1 MSVSIDL
8 YDSSN
13 MSSGME
19 RLTSPIFFK
28 KFNYFRPS
36 QVNTRFSQYPND
48 IQLPMGS
55 MLHLLDNF
63 ENLNLNKPIVD
74 VPDFN
79 NPNSIGS
86 LFIKNEPFRKYICHN
101 VEPLVKGENA
111 VIEVDDKY
119 VFRTMGLNQTLMKY
133 RREQS
138 LKGFLFTPDI
148 ENHQKAPTTL
158 TIVNHNP
165 IFRLFTRGV
174 LTAYRNFNLIL
185 ASILNTI
192 AKVPDK
198 NHYVVLPLV
207 NKIYTRD
214 MFRMSEKELKGNTL
228 KDRNSYQY
236 LFMVQWFN
244 FISTNT
250 NLSLF
255 EKFPQ
260 EMWDKVT
267 FVFNVPNNY
276 AMFWTLSDVIS
287 VNVRNALY
295 NRLLNQFN
303 AFILTGYI
311 SEHGNKSKNDALETL
326 DKLSQ
331 HEETPS
337 IDLAIKDNLETQT
350 ETAQVKADIKPESS
364 QDASVSVQKELA
376 INKPAEIDNP
386 KKEKDKDDYT
396 EKVIVD
402 IFNSSAN
409 KNKAPDTKDVDNSI
423 NAEEVTPDQLVTEET
438 VTQNQIEEFDKPI
451 EEIKADTSTGL
462 PTNVTPF
469 KTPEK
474 ISAVNKSFLA
484 GLVRDTKRFIEDN
497 QQLTAKQKDR
507 CLHLA
512 GKIDTIQINGQSISN
527 IITSRAN
534 PNIDEQ
540 TVDVLKDY
548 VPDKSML
555 NSKIVSMDKAYM
567 NTYFLKDML
576 SIGTSFSRHGMFLTG
591 IEETKTFTEL
601 TRIRTF
607 KFSYED
613 YKAKKHT
620 IKFSVPD
627 LAEDGTCLV
636 NGVRTY
642 LKKQFVNVPICKV
655 SETRVSLASNYNKT
669 IIERNT
675 AKAHSFAQYFKR
687 YIELLNKEKIQ
698 VQVQYGNSHNSSEL
712 RLPYEYCEISKWF
725 TRITFNNDNN
735 EAGNTEWLFEYKN
748 RFIGANE
755 STKKKLE
762 DLEKH
767 FGIYIGKR
775 ISGDPALFFMDIN
788 NKITVVD
795 PRTFKRKEI
804 TTIMNHLYKRFKVQL
819 SGSQL
824 TEWTDIK
831 ILDKKFPIGFILCY
845 KFGITRVLEML
856 DCKYRIESNETNR
869 RRKTDMSSTM
879 EVAIKFEDK
888 TLYIP
893 RYPLRNSLIMAG
905 LTFFDTSVYK
915 YEDLNFSDIY
925 YTMLKDKGNGFK
937 INYLKGIDDTF
948 KLFIDP
954 ITFRILKQM
963 NEPTTMEGLLIRAT
977 DMLTTLQH
985 KEASSLANFRLRS
998 YERLNAILYN
1008 EMGRQFA
1015 AYGRRQG
1022 AGNTF
1027 SINPN
1032 AVIQRILL
1040 DQAMINVEDINPVHD
1055 IKTFSTAT
1063 YTGVGGRTSESFT
1076 TNDRRYP
1083 KDGIGTISEATPD
1096 SGAVG
1101 ITATLSMDP
1110 AVANVDGFIET
1121 PESRGYQYDPT
1132 NILSV
1137 ANVLMPCT
1145 TQDDSLYSSSILYC

>member
-1 MSVSIDL
+1 MSISIDL

-13 MSSGME
+13 VSSGME

-36 QVNTRFSQYPND
+36 QVNTRFIQYPND
-48 IQLPMGS
+48 IQLPVGS

-74 VPDFN
+74 VPNFN
-79 NPNSIGS
+79 NTNNISS
-86 LFIKNEPFRKYICHN
+86 FLIKNEPFRKYICHN
-101 VEPLVKGENA
+101 VKPLVKGKDA

-119 VFRTMGLNQTLMKY
+119 IFRSMDFNQTLIKY

-138 LKGFLFTPDI
+138 LKGFFFTQDI
-148 ENHQKAPTTL
+148 ENYQKEPTTL

-165 IFRLFTRGV
+165 IFRLYTRGI
-174 LTAYRNFNLIL
+174 LTTYRNFNLIL

-198 NHYVVLPLV
+198 NHYVVIPLV

-228 KDRNSYQY
+228 KDRDSYQY
-236 LFMVQWFN
+236 LFMVHWFN

-255 EKFPQ
+255 EKFPK

-276 AMFWTLSDVIS
+276 AMFWTLADAVSI
-287 VNVRNALY
+287 NVKNSLY

-311 SEHGNKSKNDALETL
+311 SKHGDNYKNDVLETL

-331 HEETPS
+331 PEETPS
-337 IDLAIKDNLETQT
+337 SIYLSPKDNTEIQSETSQAKT
-350 ETAQVKADIKPESS
+350 NIKPKSA
-364 QDASVSVQKELA
+364 QTDTISVQKETTV
-376 INKPAEIDNP
+376 NNTSETAES
-386 KKEKDKDDYT
+386 KKEKDKEDYT

-402 IFNSSAN
+402 IFNSPAN
-409 KNKAPDTKDVDNSI
+409 KNKAPDTKNSENDI
-423 NAEEVTPDQLVTEET
+423 DEITFNQLTTEEPI
-438 VTQNQIEEFDKPI
+438 TQNQIDEFNKPL
-451 EEIKADTSTGL
+451 EEIKADSTTGI
-462 PTNVTPF
+462 PTKITPF

-474 ISAVNKSFLA
+474 ISEVNKLFLI
-484 GLVRDTKRFIEDN
+484 GLFKDTRRFIEDN

-512 GKIDTIQINGQSISN
+512 GKIDTIQINGQSVSN
-527 IITSRAN
+527 IITSRAD

-576 SIGTSFSRHGMFLTG
+576 SIGTSLSKHGMFLTG

-601 TRIRTF
+601 TRLRTF

-613 YKAKKHT
+613 YRAKKHT

-627 LAEDGTCLV
+627 IAEDGTCLV

-669 IIERNT
+669 IVERNT

-687 YIELLNKEKIQ
+687 YIELLNKEKTRI
-698 VQVQYGNSHNSSEL
+698 QVQYGNSHNSSEL

-725 TRITFNNDNN
+725 TRVIFNNDNN
-735 EAGNTEWLFEYKN
+735 EAGNTEWIFEYEN
-748 RFIGANE
+748 RFVGANE

-762 DLEKH
+762 DIEKH

-775 ISGDPALFFMDIN
+775 ISGDPGLFFMDVN
-788 NKITVVD
+788 NKITIVD
-795 PRTFKRKEI
+795 PKTFKRKEI
-804 TTIMNHLYKRFKVQL
+804 TTVMNHLYKRFKVQL
-819 SGSQL
+819 SGKQL
-824 TEWTDIK
+824 TEWVDIK

-856 DCKYRIESNETNR
+856 NCKYRVESNETKSK
-869 RRKTDMSSTM
+869 RKTNTSSTM
-879 EVAIKFEDK
+879 EVEIKFEDK

-893 RYPLRNSLIMAG
+893 RYPLRNSLIMSG
-905 LTFFDTSVYK
+905 LTFFDTSIYK
-915 YEDLNFSDIY
+915 YEDFNFSDVY
-925 YTMLKDKGNGFK
+925 CTLLKDKGSGFK
-937 INYLKGIDDTF
+937 INYFKGIDDTF
-948 KLFIDP
+948 KLFVDP

-998 YERLNAILYN
+998 YERFNAILYN

-1055 IKTFSTAT
+1055 IKTFTTAT

-1101 ITATLSMDP
+1101 ISATLSMDP
-1110 AVANVDGFIET
+1110 VVANIDGFIET
-1121 PESRGYQYDPT
+1121 PESRGYQYSPT
-1132 NILSV
+1132 NVLSIS
-1137 ANVLMPCT
+1137 NVLMPCT
-1145 TQDDSLYSSSILYC
+1145 TQDDRVI